1 MGLLRAAATVLA
13 LGMGSVANAAAND
26 LQLYRLG
33 NPADTAASSR
43 FRMLGNELGVALSAT
58 TLEPTNT
65 LGMSGFD
72 LALEYDFVFVNGG
85 NQIGGLPY
93 WVTEGQ
99 PPSLLMVPTL
109 HLRKGLPFSFDV
121 GVKLASVVNSATLAA
136 TVEIKWALLEGFKN
150 LPDFSTRFYI
160 GRAFGQQDLN
170 LTLGGLDFSVGKQFG
185 VAGLFTL
192 SPYGGFCLQGAQSST
207 SAFWGDPVN
216 TTSQIYLQ
224 NPTSSVVAFN
234 TNDLIDNLYGR
245 IYGGVQLTSSI
256 LSIALEYGYILPLS
270 SGIPVNSALQSA
282 SGKLGLTF

>member
-13 LGMGSVANAAAND
+13 LGMGSLAHAAAND

-33 NPADTAASSR
+33 NPADTDARSR
-43 FRMLGNELGVALSAT
+43 FRMLGNELGIALSGT
-58 TLEPTNT
+58 TLEPTNS

-121 GVKLASVVNSATLAA
+121 GVKLAAVVNSATLAA
-136 TVEIKWALLEGFKN
+136 TVEVKWAILEGFKN

-160 GRAFGQQDLN
+160 GRAFGQEDLN

-185 VAGLFTL
+185 VAGLFSL

-216 TTSQIYLQ
+216 TTSQSYLQ
-224 NPTSSVVAFN
+224 SPTASVVSFN

-256 LSIALEYGYILPLS
+256 LSLALEYGYILPLS
-270 SGIPVNSALQSA
+270 SGIPVNSGLQSA